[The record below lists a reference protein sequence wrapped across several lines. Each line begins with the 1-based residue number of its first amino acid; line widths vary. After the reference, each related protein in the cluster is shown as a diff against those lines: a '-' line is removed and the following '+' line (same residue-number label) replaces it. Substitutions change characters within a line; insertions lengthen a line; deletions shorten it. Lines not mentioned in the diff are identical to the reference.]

1 MLRKALLAL
10 GVAAFVALVMPNA
23 PQTMLSKSILALPAG
38 AATAVPAPSVY
49 GLTVTMKFTPDT
61 IAGQASVATA
71 IQSFI
76 AGLFSNLSINP
87 PLTNVTTVLN
97 TPSPSP
103 TT

>member
-10 GVAAFVALVMPNA
+10 GIAAAVAMALPDA
-23 PQTMLSKSILALPAG
+23 PQTSFSKSILALPAG

-49 GLTVTMKFTPDT
+49 GLTVTLKFTPDT
-61 IAGQASVATA
+61 IAGQASVAA
-71 IQSFI
+71 AVQSFI
-76 AGLFSNLSINP
+76 SSYISNLSINP
-87 PLTNVTTVLN
+87 QIKNVTTVLN

>member
-1 MLRKALLAL
+1 MLRKCLLAL
-10 GVAAFVALVMPNA
+10 GVAAFVALVVPNA
-23 PQTMLSKSILALPAG
+23 PQSNFSKSILALPAG

-61 IAGQASVATA
+61 IAGQASVASA

-76 AGLFSNLSINP
+76 AGLFTNIVINP
-87 PLTNVTTVLN
+87 PLTSVTTVLN
-97 TPSPSP
+97 TPSPTP